1 MKRILLILAFFIGFH
16 SYSQADIQVTYS
28 DFTDYYE
35 PGGTNTYVL
44 TVRNTGPSVATN
56 ITITGGIPA
65 GIDEY
70 SWTGPNGTFDADDAL
85 NQTIATLASGG
96 TVTYLITMKASVSFL
111 GNIISTVSASSAVS
125 DPNPSNNTATD
136 TDSRYVGADLVVT
149 NTNGQSF
156 YTPGTTVNYTVTIL
170 NAGPYTTTN
179 VQVVYPI
186 PANVQN
192 FTWTGPNGSGGSNS
206 GINTVVPGQLNEG
219 ASYVFNV
226 SFTIPPD
233 FTGPLVTQASAS
245 SYYVDPVP
253 TCSGCIDTDL
263 RGTNLTYSVTD
274 NKTNFTP
281 GDTNT
286 YVVTVSNQGD
296 FQADNVVVSLP
307 LPLGVTSMTWTGT
320 DGSSGSGALSAT
332 LATLAPGA
340 TVTYTLTAITANDFY
355 ANIIAQLNV
364 TSTTPD
370 TTPGCTSCT
379 DTDSVII
386 SSQANIAVTNTD
398 NQNAYFPGQPLTYTV
413 TVTNNGPNP
422 ATDVRVINAVPAG
435 ITSFNW
441 TGSNGTSGTGTLNDL
456 IASLAVNQSVTYTIT
471 VQVPAGFTG
480 SLSSTATANAHEFDP
495 APANNK
501 ATDTDAQ
508 VTVGADIIVT
518 NTNGQTTYT
527 PGQTGVTYTI
537 TVTNKGPQNAS
548 NVLVTN
554 PIPAGVTNFSWSGNS
569 QNGTNTALSSIIV
582 TLNAGTSVTFT
593 VTFDVPLAF
602 TGNLT
607 STANVSSPTG
617 DPNPANNQN
626 IADTDTQAGAGTT
639 ADVAL
644 TIADNQ
650 TTYTAPGTRV
660 YTVTVSNAGPIAATG
675 VQVNVPIPAGITSF
689 SWTGNSQSGT
699 NTALSNTIATLAP
712 GASVIYTV
720 TVQVPSGFTGDLVV
734 AGTITPV
741 TTDSNTANNAAA
753 DKDVPDGGADIVVVN
768 SDNTANFIAGQTRT
782 YTVTVT
788 NYGPQTA
795 TNVSVQGNVPVGI
808 SPSQVSWSGPTAS
821 GSGALTTTIPSL
833 GVGETVTYTV
843 AVAVPSNYTGATL
856 IHDISVLADQPD
868 PNPGCA
874 QCSDSDTATPFADLQ
889 TVKTD
894 NQSQYLFNSTVVYTI
909 TLYNAGPSDA
919 TNVVMTDLVPAGI
932 TNAANM
938 TWISSTGVTGTGN
951 MTLTIPTLA
960 VGASVFVKV
969 SVQIPLNWSTQTPSP
984 NLTNTVTVTS
994 STPDPN
1000 PGCTTCTDIDTP
1012 RSKFVTV
1019 DTTRPT
1025 YDLVR
1030 DVLIASPCANF
1041 SNVVTSTNT
1050 LASNIGWGYFNRNN
1064 SDFPLKDGVVIRS
1077 GQAVQAAGP
1086 INGTV
1091 STTATGQGDPDVDW
1105 IIGDMGLSGVSADHS
1120 YIQFKF
1126 IPYTN
1131 EFSFNF
1137 VFASNEY
1144 GFWQCQYFDVFGF
1157 VLTNLNT
1164 GEKKNLAVVPV
1175 AGNPPI
1181 SVNTIRDAAYNVAP
1195 SNCASANPQFFGE
1208 YYEADQPNADINFR
1222 GRTVKMTAFSEVTPG
1237 DPYTI
1242 KLVVSDYNDQAFDIG
1257 VFIEGG
1263 SFNIGNP
1270 DFRFTDPITG
1280 IEDSLTAGGA
1290 TICGGSGLQFTLK
1303 AGTAPIPGATYAWT
1317 RVVDGV
1323 VENLPDTTY
1332 DIQYAE
1338 PGEYYVTITFGT
1350 SSCSQTYRAEIK
1362 DFTDPTIPPTNAP
1375 NDILLCQAAAPYI
1388 FNIDQ
1393 DTLIA
1398 NGATPGTYDIHYYVG
1413 QTDAQFAA
1421 PNYITNITTYE
1432 PPTLPYT
1439 IWASAYN
1446 NVTGCI
1452 DVYPVVLD
1460 AEIPGGTF
1468 SYPGGPFNFY
1478 NTTTITPTLAGLTPG
1493 GTFSA
1498 SPATLDIDPVTG
1510 VITPATSTY
1519 EPSYTITYEIVAS
1532 PTACP
1537 YVTTTTIEFD
1547 LTCATTATSSAP
1559 AVCVG
1564 GSVDLFA
1571 SGTEPDTTYAWTG
1584 PSFTSA
1590 VQNPT
1595 GVALPLTP
1603 GDYTYTVVKTR
1614 NGLDCA
1620 TASVTV
1626 SVYEIPTAAFA
1637 VSTFP
1642 ACLGDTPS
1650 VSVMGTPNAV
1660 VTVYEQ
1666 GTTTPISVTL
1676 DATGVGSFTT
1686 LAVPSTGMVYEL
1698 TRAESTTTPVC
1709 ATDYTPGTVTVTITT
1724 TPPTATV
1731 AAPPTAVCSG
1741 DTATFT
1747 VTGTPNG
1754 VVNYTLGAAGGSVT
1768 LDGAGTAPV
1777 TTGPIT
1783 AGVTITL
1790 NSIVSGSCTTPLS
1803 ATASASVLPLPTASF
1818 TATTT
1823 ICAQQAAVID
1833 FTGTPNAQVTFT
1845 DSNGTSNTITLTA
1858 GGTYQYTSPYPM
1870 TANGTFTLNSVV
1882 SATTPACTQTLN
1894 QQLNFT
1900 VNALPAVTQD
1910 PAPAT
1915 QAACEGSTVTFT
1927 AAGTG
1932 AGVGY
1937 QWYGPSGLI
1946 TGANNATLTLTNI
1959 TLAQEGNYY
1968 VEVSGTC
1975 APSPLSAN
1983 AFLDV
1988 TDAPAITSLAA
1999 NTVLCEGSNY
2009 SITVNATGDNL
2020 SYEWRNAANLVVGNT
2035 ATLTIAS
2042 ITPANAGTYTVTV
2055 SGAAGCTP
2063 VSQSTTLTIN
2073 ALPQITTQP
2082 VGATICE
2089 DEGYTFTV
2097 AATESLLNFNWYH
2110 GSPAALVKS
2119 GPDNFLTVAGTM
2131 ADEGTYYVEVTNPC
2145 LPSPG
2150 VTSTTVTLNIEQKPR
2165 ITVQP
2170 LSPAPMCT
2178 GENFTLSV
2186 TATGENLGYQWYGPD
2201 GNPIA
2206 GATSTSY
2213 SVTGAQVNQSGNYF
2227 VRVSNTLG
2235 ECSPVDS
2242 TPATITV
2249 NQGPAW
2255 TVEPG
2260 DLNLCVG
2267 EAILLSSQASGD
2279 ALTYSWYKD
2288 GVDLNVHT
2296 PDLTIA
2302 AADVDVT
2309 DAGIYRVEVTSPTCP
2324 LIFSEAIVLV
2334 YPAPQATIAN
2344 GNEPEICEGQSAD
2357 VVFSGTPNA
2366 VVTYTINGGAPQT
2379 IVLSPGG
2386 QAILATGQLDATT
2399 EYTLVSVITGSEPY
2413 CSAPLAG
2420 LPNTTAIVKV
2430 DRIPDVDLP
2439 QDTYLCFDAAGNLL
2453 GVHDAFETGL
2463 DPAIYSFQWYFEGN
2477 PIAGA
2482 TGSGYTPD
2490 SAGQY
2495 RVEITNNTTNCTSA
2509 ATAPVVSS
2517 TAPTSI
2523 TAADVTTGYF
2533 ADTASIVV
2541 TVDPVGD
2548 YEYRLDDGPWQT
2560 SNTFTGVSNVLGYAQ
2575 TGSHTVYARDLKSCG
2590 QVEYAVYLVDYPKYF
2605 TPNGDGIH
2613 DTWNIPVLSGQPN
2626 AKIYIFDR
2634 SGKFL
2639 KQLYPTGTGW
2649 DGTFNGNPMPADDY
2663 WFVVKYE
2670 ETGLNKEFRAHFT
2683 LKR

>member
-1 MKRILLILAFFIGFH
+1 MGFRKLGIIPFVLWGTLTFAH
-16 SYSQADIQVTYS
+16 TTLRGAVVAQALQPDTATVNQ
-28 DFTDYYE
+28 
-35 PGGTNTYVL
+35 NT
-44 TVRNTGPSVATN
+44 T
-56 ITITGGIPA
+56 
-65 GIDEY
+65 
-70 SWTGPNGTFDADDAL
+70 
-85 NQTIATLASGG
+85 ASIN
-96 TVTYLITMKASVSFL
+96 VL
-111 GNIISTVSASSAVS
+111 GNDILSAAGGNVMAIAAS
-125 DPNPSNNTATD
+125 PTYGTATI
-136 TDSRYVGADLVVT
+136 
-149 NTNGQSF
+149 NTNG
-156 YTPGTTVNYTVTIL
+156 TPGTISDDTILYTPYLNYTGTD
-170 NAGPYTTTN
+170 
-179 VQVVYPI
+179 
-186 PANVQN
+186 
-192 FTWTGPNGSGGSNS
+192 S
-206 GINTVVPGQLNEG
+206 
-219 ASYVFNV
+219 FN
-226 SFTIPPD
+226 
-233 FTGPLVTQASAS
+233 
-245 SYYVDPVP
+245 
-253 TCSGCIDTDL
+253 
-263 RGTNLTYSVTD
+263 YSVTD
-274 NKTNFTP
+274 VN
-281 GDTNT
+281 G
-286 YVVTVSNQGD
+286 VSQTVSVSITVNPVALSITTSVLNESCPDANNGSIIAYAKNGITPYTFFTLSGQMSATSATGV
-296 FQADNVVVSLP
+296 FTGLEPGTYNVTI
-307 LPLGVTSMTWTGT
+307 TS
-320 DGSSGSGALSAT
+320 SSGA
-332 LATLAPGA
+332 
-340 TVTYTLTAITANDFY
+340 
-355 ANIIAQLNV
+355 
-364 TSTTPD
+364 
-370 TTPGCTSCT
+370 
-379 DTDSVII
+379 
-386 SSQANIAVTNTD
+386 
-398 NQNAYFPGQPLTYTV
+398 
-413 TVTNNGPNP
+413 
-422 ATDVRVINAVPAG
+422 
-435 ITSFNW
+435 
-441 TGSNGTSGTGTLNDL
+441 
-456 IASLAVNQSVTYTIT
+456 
-471 VQVPAGFTG
+471 
-480 SLSSTATANAHEFDP
+480 TATASNLIVY
-495 APANNK
+495 PAN
-501 ATDTDAQ
+501 D
-508 VTVGADIIVT
+508 
-518 NTNGQTTYT
+518 
-527 PGQTGVTYTI
+527 
-537 TVTNKGPQNAS
+537 
-548 NVLVTN
+548 L
-554 PIPAGVTNFSWSGNS
+554 
-569 QNGTNTALSSIIV
+569 
-582 TLNAGTSVTFT
+582 
-593 VTFDVPLAF
+593 
-602 TGNLT
+602 NLT
-607 STANVSSPTG
+607 S
-617 DPNPANNQN
+617 D
-626 IADTDTQAGAGTT
+626 
-639 ADVAL
+639 
-644 TIADNQ
+644 
-650 TTYTAPGTRV
+650 
-660 YTVTVSNAGPIAATG
+660 
-675 VQVNVPIPAGITSF
+675 
-689 SWTGNSQSGT
+689 
-699 NTALSNTIATLAP
+699 
-712 GASVIYTV
+712 
-720 TVQVPSGFTGDLVV
+720 
-734 AGTITPV
+734 
-741 TTDSNTANNAAA
+741 
-753 DKDVPDGGADIVVVN
+753 
-768 SDNTANFIAGQTRT
+768 
-782 YTVTVT
+782 
-788 NYGPQTA
+788 
-795 TNVSVQGNVPVGI
+795 
-808 SPSQVSWSGPTAS
+808 
-821 GSGALTTTIPSL
+821 TTI
-833 GVGETVTYTV
+833 
-843 AVAVPSNYTGATL
+843 
-856 IHDISVLADQPD
+856 
-868 PNPGCA
+868 C
-874 QCSDSDTATPFADLQ
+874 
-889 TVKTD
+889 
-894 NQSQYLFNSTVVYTI
+894 
-909 TLYNAGPSDA
+909 
-919 TNVVMTDLVPAGI
+919 
-932 TNAANM
+932 
-938 TWISSTGVTGTGN
+938 
-951 MTLTIPTLA
+951 
-960 VGASVFVKV
+960 
-969 SVQIPLNWSTQTPSP
+969 
-984 NLTNTVTVTS
+984 
-994 STPDPN
+994 
-1000 PGCTTCTDIDTP
+1000 
-1012 RSKFVTV
+1012 
-1019 DTTRPT
+1019 
-1025 YDLVR
+1025 
-1030 DVLIASPCANF
+1030 
-1041 SNVVTSTNT
+1041 
-1050 LASNIGWGYFNRNN
+1050 
-1064 SDFPLKDGVVIRS
+1064 
-1077 GQAVQAAGP
+1077 
-1086 INGTV
+1086 
-1091 STTATGQGDPDVDW
+1091 
-1105 IIGDMGLSGVSADHS
+1105 
-1120 YIQFKF
+1120 
-1126 IPYTN
+1126 
-1131 EFSFNF
+1131 
-1137 VFASNEY
+1137 
-1144 GFWQCQYFDVFGF
+1144 
-1157 VLTNLNT
+1157 
-1164 GEKKNLAVVPV
+1164 
-1175 AGNPPI
+1175 AGNPK
-1181 SVNTIRDAAYNVAP
+1181 
-1195 SNCASANPQFFGE
+1195 QL
-1208 YYEADQPNADINFR
+1208 
-1222 GRTVKMTAFSEVTPG
+1222 TVS
-1237 DPYTI
+1237 
-1242 KLVVSDYNDQAFDIG
+1242 
-1257 VFIEGG
+1257 GG
-1263 SFNIGNP
+1263 
-1270 DFRFTDPITG
+1270 
-1280 IEDSLTAGGA
+1280 
-1290 TICGGSGLQFTLK
+1290 
-1303 AGTAPIPGATYAWT
+1303 GATYAWT
-1317 RVVDGV
+1317 
-1323 VENLPDTTY
+1323 
-1332 DIQYAE
+1332 
-1338 PGEYYVTITFGT
+1338 
-1350 SSCSQTYRAEIK
+1350 S
-1362 DFTDPTIPPTNAP
+1362 
-1375 NDILLCQAAAPYI
+1375 
-1388 FNIDQ
+1388 
-1393 DTLIA
+1393 
-1398 NGATPGTYDIHYYVG
+1398 TP
-1413 QTDAQFAA
+1413 TDA
-1421 PNYITNITTYE
+1421 
-1432 PPTLPYT
+1432 
-1439 IWASAYN
+1439 S
-1446 NVTGCI
+1446 
-1452 DVYPVVLD
+1452 
-1460 AEIPGGTF
+1460 
-1468 SYPGGPFNFY
+1468 
-1478 NTTTITPTLAGLTPG
+1478 LTPG
-1493 GTFSA
+1493 GTIQNVAPTQTTVYTVTSTIPLDRNLIANPSFSQGNKFFYSDYTFAGNNNSNIPRRYGVLSNTSAWSTDYGSCSDHTGSNDQMLIVSGSHTNGGNDIVWKQIVPVASGQNYLFKYWIQNLSGSNPANMVVKINGVQVGGVNAVDPNNACGTWIEHTYAWASGSATTAEIAIYDTTVAIAGNDFAIDDISMKRTGETCTMTKSVTISTVNQLTATIDGPVTQVCPGYSAPLTFTGTPFTTITFTSPAGNGSVTLNAQGTATYSPFVLDTTTFTLGTATNGTCSNPLTGSFTIYVYSTSAAPCTSEQPFPYPTANVQIEAPVPVCYAGGTTTLKASYYLPRPTTGYGVKSIPYQNLYSYTGGTPMDATQDDIFTPPFTIPFNFCFYGNNYSQLTIGTNGMISFDLSNSGNTCPYFFSQSIPSAAMPVKNAIFAVYQDTNIA
-1498 SPATLDIDPVTG
+1498 SPPVTNTSIQNVNYYVGGVAPNRYFVANFNELPQFKCNNTVGLQTYQAILHETTNIIDIYIKNRTPCTTWNPTLTCCGNGLTG
-1510 VITPATSTY
+1510 VINSTGTQGVPAPGRNTGTWSASNEGWRFYPSGSGASQATVQWTDSAGNVVGMGDQIQVPVNGPEIYTVKVTYTTCYGTFDVTDSIAVDVEPSLGITDASDITVCGQSTGPFNFGNINQDAAILTGLVQSDYDVSYYLDPEDARNWAGNSLTPAQLANYTVTNASDLPRTIYVRVTEVNPTLGCDNYTQFTLDAFSPGGSIAYPQSTY
-1519 EPSYTITYEIVAS
+1519 NITV
-1532 PTACP
+1532 PN
-1537 YVTTTTIEFD
+1537 
-1547 LTCATTATSSAP
+1547 TTAAVTMSPDLETGGTFASDVSGIILDPATGLVNVTSSAP
-1559 AVCVG
+1559 GTYNITYTVSAPGCPSYTTPPFTLVLENTCIVDATASQTAVCSG
-1564 GSVDLFA
+1564 TNIDLFA
-1571 SGTEPDTTYAWTG
+1571 SGTEINATYAWTG
-1584 PSFTSA
+1584 PSFTSNQ
-1590 VQNPT
+1590 QNPA
-1595 GVALPLTP
+1595 GVVLPTTP
-1603 GDYTYTVVKTR
+1603 GDYVYHVDKTVF
-1614 NGLDCA
+1614 GSICA
-1620 TASVTV
+1620 SDDITI

-1642 ACLGDTPS
+1642 ACVGDTPS
-1650 VSVMGTPNAV
+1650 VSVTGTPNAV

-1686 LAVPSTGMVYEL
+1686 LAVTSTGMVYEL

-2613 DTWNIPVLSGQPN
+2613 DTWNIPVISGQPG
-2626 AKIYIFDR
+2626 ALVYIFDR
-2634 SGKFL
+2634 SGKLL
-2639 KQLYPTGTGW
+2639 KQIYPSGTGW
-2649 DGTFNGNPMPADDY
+2649 DGTFNGNQMPADDY
-2663 WFVVKYE
+2663 WFLIQYE
-2670 ETGLNKEFRAHFT
+2670 EAGITKEFKAHFT